1 MKQNCKQCGKTFE
14 ISESEIAFFKSKN
27 LNIPKRCKE
36 CREKNKKD
44 NSTKEIDAK
53 KVYSIVEKTISNDNK
68 TKRLVF
74 IGIAV
79 AIIAVVICAVFM
91 FISGKNSDS
100 NNEEIIGIEESN
112 SDFVLDSNE
121 TVEPYVEP
129 DLVQES
135 ELIVAESDAIEAVL
149 ESSEEPTPEIEP
161 EPSEKSILEVT
172 PEPSEK
178 SIPEVTPEPSV
189 EPTPK
194 VEPEPSV
201 EPEVATYTFRN
212 AKLLNQHYEKHGIEM
227 GFASAADYEKAAA
240 AVINNPNALHKI
252 EAEDGDYVFYVE
264 ATNEFVIVST
274 DGYIRTYFN
283 PSGGKSYYERQ

>member
-53 KVYSIVEKTISNDNK
+53 KVYSIVEKAISNDNK

-178 SIPEVTPEPSV
+178 SIPEVTPAPSV

-194 VEPEPSV
+194 AEPEPSV